1 MKKGYVY
8 ILTNPRKTVLYTG
21 VTSNLGKRLYE
32 HKNKIAEGFT
42 RRYNC
47 SELVYY
53 EISDDIESAIA
64 REKQIK
70 AGCRLKKEEL
80 INNFNP
86 EWEDLS
92 KGLFGF

>member
-8 ILTNPRKTVLYTG
+8 ILSNPRKTVLYTG
-21 VTSNLGKRLYE
+21 VTSNLGKRVYE

-47 SELVYY
+47 NELVYY
-53 EISDDIESAIA
+53 EISEDIESAIA

-70 AGCRLKKEEL
+70 SGCRLKKEEL

>member
-21 VTSNLGKRLYE
+21 VTSNLGKRVYE

-47 SELVYY
+47 NELVYY
-53 EISDDIESAIA
+53 EISEDIESAIA

-70 AGCRLKKEEL
+70 SGCRLKKEEL